1 MPYTILPPGYKA
13 VLVGSATVLEDLGTF
28 APLEQSSEEGA
39 LFLVRLDF
47 AETPSAEGLAQLEQ
61 AFYEAGV
68 ERWPGYEHVV
78 YAEAAEPAV
87 YLVWQKGMP
96 WLPII
101 IGLVATVVLPPLL
114 GSVLWWILPQDIKD
128 LISGIINLGMMLL
141 ILFILMQVMKP
152 LNASQKPKKVEQ
164 SKEIEEART

>member
-1 MPYTILPPGYKA
+1 MPYAILPPGYQA
-13 VLVGSATVLEDLGTF
+13 VLVGSATVLEDLGTL

-47 AETPSAEGLAQLEQ
+47 AGTPSAEGLAQLDQ

-78 YAEAAEPAV
+78 YADTTEPAV

-152 LNASQKPKKVEQ
+152 LTASQKPKKVEQ

>member
-1 MPYTILPPGYKA
+1 MPYAILPPGYQA
-13 VLVGSATVLEDLGTF
+13 VLVGSATVLEDLGTL

-47 AETPSAEGLAQLEQ
+47 AGTPSAEGLAQLDQ

-78 YAEAAEPAV
+78 YADTTEPAV

-114 GSVLWWILPQDIKD
+114 GSVLWWILPQGVKD

-152 LNASQKPKKVEQ
+152 LTASQKPKKVEQ
-164 SKEIEEART
+164 SKEIEEARS